1 MSYYIGVDGGGTKT
15 AYALLGLGLIRW
27 IEEKIFQKNL
37 SKIFVSSSKMLTF
50 VPLKAKLRPT

>member
-1 MSYYIGVDGGGTKT
+1 MICKRFGAKT
-15 AYALLGLGLIRW
+15 AYAFLGLGLIRW

-50 VPLKAKLRPT
+50 VPLKAKLDQHKH